1 MTTNTEKR
9 ARASRLLRDRKGNF
23 GMMTALVFPV
33 LLAAGG
39 VAMDMT
45 NMVLAKAELQ
55 DATDAAA
62 LAAASAMAND
72 GKNATE
78 AKLIA
83 MRFLKTQMTGSNAI
97 GKTEKK
103 DGKDDKGEG
112 SAVDFDSTTVID
124 IKETAL
130 LGNGKSFKV
139 DVKSSYTL
147 QFNPLTRLLGQ
158 KSATMN
164 AKSTAESATES
175 KNALSMFLV
184 LDKSGSMAWITN
196 EKDAKT
202 TSCINWTES
211 NWGDYR
217 TQPTSPCYVSKM
229 AALKLAVASL
239 FTQFKVAD
247 PTSTFVRTGAIA
259 YDSVSYT
266 PSELDWGSTASLNYV
281 NDLDANG
288 GTASG
293 GAMKTAYRRIKKDSE
308 LTAHKEKN
316 GQVPTRYIVLM
327 TDGDNNNTADDTTTK
342 TYCDTAK
349 SEGIEIYTV
358 AFMAPSRGQALLKD
372 CASTSAHY
380 FQAENMAALVAAFK
394 VIGERASAV
403 VSRLTK

>member
-9 ARASRLLRDRKGNF
+9 TWASRLLRDRKGNF

-33 LLAAGG
+33 ILAAGG

-78 AKLIA
+78 AKVIA
-83 MRFLKTQMTGSNAI
+83 MRFLKTQMTGSTTI
-97 GKTEKK
+97 DKG
-103 DGKDDKGEG
+103 DDKTGNGDPVVTIDG
-112 SAVDFDSTTVID
+112 STVID

-139 DVKSSYTL
+139 DVKSSHTMR
-147 QFNPLTRLLGQ
+147 FNPLTQLLGQ
-158 KSATMN
+158 KSITMT
-164 AKSTAESATES
+164 AKSTAESATEL

-196 EKDAKT
+196 EKDT
-202 TSCINWTES
+202 TVTSCINWTDS

-259 YDSVSYT
+259 YDFGSYT
-266 PSELDWGSTASLNYV
+266 PTELDWGSTASLNYV